1 MRFEAVG
8 PRIALDLES
17 TSYLPKNRSV
27 RSPNLRLS
35 SLNLQLSLSL
45 ERVSFAIYSRLSQFV
60 SLPALCLC
68 PHRCPFPRYRESLSN
83 LHLVSAQLLILPRHW
98 GPGWLE
104 ESARHTV
111 PLYLSLPTS
120 PLTNLTFSLRVR
132 YFVHVHVI
140 IPSRFRHTHPHAV
153 LVSQPLLLR
162 AQLSSAPP
170 AFPSRPA
177 GSFTSL
183 PGTSFVSALPLSYC
197 TYPWPPPLRGPCFSL
212 RLVPDYVC
220 KYYHTYIVL
229 KHGSSTSR

>member
-1 MRFEAVG
+1 MSVPPPLSVSQVPRELVESPSRLCPTADPTASLG
-8 PRIALDLES
+8 PGLAGRVYS
-17 TSYLPKNRSV
+17 TSC
-27 RSPNLRLS
+27 
-35 SLNLQLSLSL
+35 LSL
-45 ERVSFAIYSRLSQFV
+45 
-60 SLPALCLC
+60 P
-68 PHRCPFPRYRESLSN
+68 
-83 LHLVSAQLLILPRHW
+83 
-98 GPGWLE
+98 
-104 ESARHTV
+104 
-111 PLYLSLPTS
+111 LPTS
-120 PLTNLTFSLRVR
+120 PLANLTFSLRVR

-170 AFPSRPA
+170 AFPSRAA

-212 RLVPDYVC
+212 RLVPDYVY

-229 KHGSSTSR
+229 KHGSSTSG

>member
-1 MRFEAVG
+1 VSVPPPLSVSQVPKELV
-8 PRIALDLES
+8 ES
-17 TSYLPKNRSV
+17 P
-27 RSPNLRLS
+27 
-35 SLNLQLSLSL
+35 
-45 ERVSFAIYSRLSQFV
+45 SRLCPTADPTASLGPGLAGRV
-60 SLPALCLC
+60 CSTYCPSLPLSTYLTSRK
-68 PHRCPFPRYRESLSN
+68 PH
-83 LHLVSAQLLILPRHW
+83 
-98 GPGWLE
+98 
-104 ESARHTV
+104 
-111 PLYLSLPTS
+111 
-120 PLTNLTFSLRVR
+120 FSLRVR
-132 YFVHVHVI
+132 YFVHVHAI

-197 TYPWPPPLRGPCFSL
+197 TYPWPPPLRGPCFYL

-220 KYYHTYIVL
+220 KYYYTYIVL